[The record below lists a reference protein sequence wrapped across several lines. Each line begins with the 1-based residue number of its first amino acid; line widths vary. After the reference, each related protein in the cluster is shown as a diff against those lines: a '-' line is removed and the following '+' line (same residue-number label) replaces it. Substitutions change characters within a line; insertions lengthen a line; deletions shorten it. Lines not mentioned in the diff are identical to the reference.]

1 MSRPAHADNL
11 TRRVVEAL
19 GQAIVTG
26 TWDAAGAFPIEAELC
41 ARFGVSRS
49 VVREAVKMLTA
60 KGLLSARPRR
70 GTVVEPEPHWN
81 LLDPDVLSWRLNA
94 QFDERIIEDLYE
106 VRQCFEPRA
115 CYLAARYATVEDH
128 DRIRRRYADM
138 VSMLGQAALAAGAE
152 AEFHLAIIAATHNG
166 LFVTIGGAVKT
177 ALRVSFGLTQK
188 DAGGL
193 PIDLAPYEEVL
204 SAITERAADKAEAA
218 MRRLLELSR
227 QRVLNALAHNRDRRS
242 ERA

>member
-81 LLDPDVLSWRLNA
+81 LLDPDVLRWLLEPAPSPALLAEFTQMRLG
-94 QFDERIIEDLYE
+94 IEP
-106 VRQCFEPRA
+106 QA
-115 CYLAARYATVEDH
+115 
-128 DRIRRRYADM
+128 
-138 VSMLGQAALAAGAE
+138 AALAAQAVCHGQTGWLLPIREALARMQAAGAGQDDPL
-152 AEFHLAIIAATHNG
+152 ASDIAFHVAILHASGNRF
-166 LFVTIGGAVKT
+166 LVQLRELVDT
-177 ALRVSFGLTQK
+177 ALRISIRMTNARKGVALASVDDHARVLHAIE
-188 DAGGL
+188 AGD
-193 PIDLAPYEEVL
+193 PV
-204 SAITERAADKAEAA
+204 AAAAA
-218 MRRLLELSR
+218 MRALLGE
-227 QRVLNALAHNRDRRS
+227 ALDLIEAAHGH
-242 ERA
+242 

>member
-81 LLDPDVLSWRLNA
+81 LLDPDVLRWLLERAPSPGLLAEFTQMRLG
-94 QFDERIIEDLYE
+94 IEP
-106 VRQCFEPRA
+106 QA
-115 CYLAARYATVEDH
+115 
-128 DRIRRRYADM
+128 
-138 VSMLGQAALAAGAE
+138 AALAAQAVGRGQAGMLLPIREALARMQAAGAGQDDPL
-152 AEFHLAIIAATHNG
+152 ASDIAFHVAILHASGNRF
-166 LFVTIGGAVKT
+166 LVQLRELVDT
-177 ALRVSFGLTQK
+177 ALRISIRMTNARKGVALASVDDHARVLHAIE
-188 DAGGL
+188 AGD
-193 PIDLAPYEEVL
+193 PV
-204 SAITERAADKAEAA
+204 AAAAA
-218 MRRLLELSR
+218 MRALLGE
-227 QRVLNALAHNRDRRS
+227 ALDLIEAAHGH
-242 ERA
+242 

>member
-81 LLDPDVLSWRLNA
+81 LLDPDVLRWLLERAPSPALLAEFTQMRLG
-94 QFDERIIEDLYE
+94 IEP
-106 VRQCFEPRA
+106 QA
-115 CYLAARYATVEDH
+115 
-128 DRIRRRYADM
+128 
-138 VSMLGQAALAAGAE
+138 AALAAQAVGRGQAGMLLPIREALARMQAAGAGQDDPL
-152 AEFHLAIIAATHNG
+152 ASDIAFHVAILHASGNRF
-166 LFVTIGGAVKT
+166 LVQLRELVDT
-177 ALRVSFGLTQK
+177 ALRISIRMTNARKGVALASVDDHARVLHAIE
-188 DAGGL
+188 AGD
-193 PIDLAPYEEVL
+193 PV
-204 SAITERAADKAEAA
+204 AAAAA
-218 MRRLLELSR
+218 MRALLGE
-227 QRVLNALAHNRDRRS
+227 ALDLIEAAHGH
-242 ERA
+242 

>member
-26 TWDAAGAFPIEAELC
+26 GWDAAGAFPIEAELC

-81 LLDPDVLSWRLNA
+81 LLDPDVLRWLLERAPSPALLAEFTQMRLG
-94 QFDERIIEDLYE
+94 IEP
-106 VRQCFEPRA
+106 QA
-115 CYLAARYATVEDH
+115 
-128 DRIRRRYADM
+128 
-138 VSMLGQAALAAGAE
+138 AALAAQAVGRGQAE
-152 AEFHLAIIAATHNG
+152 MLPPIRAALARMRAAGTGDDDPLASDIAFHVAILHASGNRF
-166 LFVTIGGAVKT
+166 LVQLRELVDT
-177 ALRVSFGLTQK
+177 ALRISIRMTNARKGVALASVDDHARVLHAIE
-188 DAGGL
+188 AGD
-193 PIDLAPYEEVL
+193 PV
-204 SAITERAADKAEAA
+204 AAAAA
-218 MRRLLELSR
+218 MRALLGE
-227 QRVLNALAHNRDRRS
+227 ALDLIEAAHGH
-242 ERA
+242 

>member
-81 LLDPDVLSWRLNA
+81 LLDPDVLRWLLERAPSPALLAEFTQMRLG
-94 QFDERIIEDLYE
+94 IEP
-106 VRQCFEPRA
+106 QA
-115 CYLAARYATVEDH
+115 
-128 DRIRRRYADM
+128 
-138 VSMLGQAALAAGAE
+138 AALAAQAVCHGQTGGLLPIREALARMQAAGAGQDDPL
-152 AEFHLAIIAATHNG
+152 ASDIAFHVAILHASGNRF
-166 LFVTIGGAVKT
+166 LVQLRELVDT
-177 ALRVSFGLTQK
+177 ALRISIRMTNARKGVALASVDDHARVLHAIE
-188 DAGGL
+188 AGD
-193 PIDLAPYEEVL
+193 PV
-204 SAITERAADKAEAA
+204 AAAAA
-218 MRRLLELSR
+218 MRALLGE
-227 QRVLNALAHNRDRRS
+227 ALALIEAAHGH
-242 ERA
+242 

>member
-81 LLDPDVLSWRLNA
+81 LLDPDVLRWLLERAPSPALLAEFTQMRLG
-94 QFDERIIEDLYE
+94 IEP
-106 VRQCFEPRA
+106 QA
-115 CYLAARYATVEDH
+115 
-128 DRIRRRYADM
+128 
-138 VSMLGQAALAAGAE
+138 AALAAQAVCHGQTGWLLPIREALARMQAAGAGQDDPL
-152 AEFHLAIIAATHNG
+152 ASDIAFHVAILHASGNRF
-166 LFVTIGGAVKT
+166 LVQLRELVDT
-177 ALRVSFGLTQK
+177 ALRISIRMTNARKGVALASVDDHARVLHAIE
-188 DAGGL
+188 AGD
-193 PIDLAPYEEVL
+193 PV
-204 SAITERAADKAEAA
+204 AAAAA
-218 MRRLLELSR
+218 MRALLGE
-227 QRVLNALAHNRDRRS
+227 ALDLIEAAHGH
-242 ERA
+242 

>member
-81 LLDPDVLSWRLNA
+81 LLDPDVLRWLLERAPSPGLLAEFTQMRLG
-94 QFDERIIEDLYE
+94 IEP
-106 VRQCFEPRA
+106 QA
-115 CYLAARYATVEDH
+115 
-128 DRIRRRYADM
+128 
-138 VSMLGQAALAAGAE
+138 AALAAQAVCHGQTGWLLPIREALARMQAAGAGQDDPL
-152 AEFHLAIIAATHNG
+152 ASDIAFHVAILHASGNRF
-166 LFVTIGGAVKT
+166 LVQLRELVDT
-177 ALRVSFGLTQK
+177 ALRISIRMTNARKGVALASVDDHARVLHAIE
-188 DAGGL
+188 AGD
-193 PIDLAPYEEVL
+193 PV
-204 SAITERAADKAEAA
+204 AAAAA
-218 MRRLLELSR
+218 MRALLGE
-227 QRVLNALAHNRDRRS
+227 ALDLIEAAHGH
-242 ERA
+242 

>member
-81 LLDPDVLSWRLNA
+81 LLDPDVLRWLLQRAPSPELLAEFTQMRLG
-94 QFDERIIEDLYE
+94 IEP
-106 VRQCFEPRA
+106 QA
-115 CYLAARYATVEDH
+115 
-128 DRIRRRYADM
+128 
-138 VSMLGQAALAAGAE
+138 AALAAQAVGRGQAE
-152 AEFHLAIIAATHNG
+152 MLPPIRAALARMRAAGTGDDDPLASDIAFHVAILHASGNRF
-166 LFVTIGGAVKT
+166 LVQLRELVDT
-177 ALRVSFGLTQK
+177 ALRISIRMTNARKGVALASVDDHARVLHAIE
-188 DAGGL
+188 AGD
-193 PIDLAPYEEVL
+193 PV
-204 SAITERAADKAEAA
+204 AAAAA
-218 MRRLLELSR
+218 MRALLGE
-227 QRVLNALAHNRDRRS
+227 ALDLIEAAHGH
-242 ERA
+242 

>member
-81 LLDPDVLSWRLNA
+81 LLDPDVLRWLLERAPSPALLAEFTQMRLG
-94 QFDERIIEDLYE
+94 IEP
-106 VRQCFEPRA
+106 QA
-115 CYLAARYATVEDH
+115 
-128 DRIRRRYADM
+128 
-138 VSMLGQAALAAGAE
+138 AALAAQAVGRGQAE
-152 AEFHLAIIAATHNG
+152 MLPPIRAALARMRAAGTGDDDPLASDIAFHVAILHASGNRF
-166 LFVTIGGAVKT
+166 LVQLRELVDT
-177 ALRVSFGLTQK
+177 ALRISIRMTNARKGV
-188 DAGGL
+188 A
-193 PIDLAPYEEVL
+193 LASVDDHARVL
-204 SAITERAADKAEAA
+204 HAIEAADAPAAAAA
-218 MRRLLELSR
+218 MRELLGEALELI
-227 QRVLNALAHNRDRRS
+227 QA
-242 ERA
+242 ERGH

>member
-26 TWDAAGAFPIEAELC
+26 GWDAAGAFPIEAELC

-81 LLDPDVLSWRLNA
+81 LLDPDVLRWLLERAPSPALLAEFTQMRLG
-94 QFDERIIEDLYE
+94 IEP
-106 VRQCFEPRA
+106 QA
-115 CYLAARYATVEDH
+115 
-128 DRIRRRYADM
+128 
-138 VSMLGQAALAAGAE
+138 AALAAQAVCHGQTGGLLPIREALARMQAAGAGQDDPL
-152 AEFHLAIIAATHNG
+152 ASDIAFHVAILHASGNRF
-166 LFVTIGGAVKT
+166 LVQLRELVDT
-177 ALRVSFGLTQK
+177 ALRISIRMTNARKGVALASVDDHARVLHAIE
-188 DAGGL
+188 AGD
-193 PIDLAPYEEVL
+193 PV
-204 SAITERAADKAEAA
+204 AAAAA
-218 MRRLLELSR
+218 MRALLGE
-227 QRVLNALAHNRDRRS
+227 ALDLIEAAHGH
-242 ERA
+242 

>member
-1 MSRPAHADNL
+1 MSRPAYADNL

-81 LLDPDVLSWRLNA
+81 LLDPDVLRWLLERAPSPALLAEFTQMRLG
-94 QFDERIIEDLYE
+94 IEP
-106 VRQCFEPRA
+106 QA
-115 CYLAARYATVEDH
+115 
-128 DRIRRRYADM
+128 
-138 VSMLGQAALAAGAE
+138 AALAAQAVCHGQTGGLLPIREALARMQAAGAGQDDPL
-152 AEFHLAIIAATHNG
+152 ASDIAFHVAILHASGNRF
-166 LFVTIGGAVKT
+166 LVQLRELVDT
-177 ALRVSFGLTQK
+177 ALRISIRMTNARKGVALASVDDHARVLHAIE
-188 DAGGL
+188 AGD
-193 PIDLAPYEEVL
+193 PV
-204 SAITERAADKAEAA
+204 AAAAA
-218 MRRLLELSR
+218 MRALLGE
-227 QRVLNALAHNRDRRS
+227 ALDLIEAAHGH
-242 ERA
+242 

>member
-1 MSRPAHADNL
+1 MSRPAYADNL

-81 LLDPDVLSWRLNA
+81 LLDPDVLRWL
-94 QFDERIIEDLYE
+94 L
-106 VRQCFEPRA
+106 
-115 CYLAARYATVEDH
+115 
-128 DRIRRRYADM
+128 
-138 VSMLGQAALAAGAE
+138 
-152 AEFHLAIIAATHNG
+152 
-166 LFVTIGGAVKT
+166 
-177 ALRVSFGLTQK
+177 
-188 DAGGL
+188 
-193 PIDLAPYEEVL
+193 
-204 SAITERAADKAEAA
+204 ERAPSPG
-218 MRRLLELSR
+218 LL
-227 QRVLNALAHNRDRRS
+227 DRKS
-242 ERA
+242 VV

>member
-81 LLDPDVLSWRLNA
+81 LLDPDVLRWLLERAPSPALLAEFTQMRLG
-94 QFDERIIEDLYE
+94 IEP
-106 VRQCFEPRA
+106 QA
-115 CYLAARYATVEDH
+115 
-128 DRIRRRYADM
+128 
-138 VSMLGQAALAAGAE
+138 AALAAQAVCHGQTGGLLPIREALARMQAAGAGQDDPL
-152 AEFHLAIIAATHNG
+152 ASDIAFHVAILHASGNRF
-166 LFVTIGGAVKT
+166 LVQLRELVDT
-177 ALRVSFGLTQK
+177 ALRISIRMTNARKGVALASVDDHARVLHAIE
-188 DAGGL
+188 AGD
-193 PIDLAPYEEVL
+193 PV
-204 SAITERAADKAEAA
+204 AAAAA
-218 MRRLLELSR
+218 MRALLGE
-227 QRVLNALAHNRDRRS
+227 ALDLIEAAHGH
-242 ERA
+242 

>member
-81 LLDPDVLSWRLNA
+81 LLDPDVLRWLLERAPSPGLLAEFTQMRLG
-94 QFDERIIEDLYE
+94 IEP
-106 VRQCFEPRA
+106 QA
-115 CYLAARYATVEDH
+115 
-128 DRIRRRYADM
+128 
-138 VSMLGQAALAAGAE
+138 AALAAQAVCHGQTGGLLPIREALARMQAAGAGQDDPL
-152 AEFHLAIIAATHNG
+152 ASDIAFHVAILHASGNRF
-166 LFVTIGGAVKT
+166 LVQLRELVDT
-177 ALRVSFGLTQK
+177 ALRISIRMTNARKGVALASVDDHARVLHAIE
-188 DAGGL
+188 AGD
-193 PIDLAPYEEVL
+193 PV
-204 SAITERAADKAEAA
+204 AAAAA
-218 MRRLLELSR
+218 MRALLGE
-227 QRVLNALAHNRDRRS
+227 ALDLIEAAHGH
-242 ERA
+242 

>member
-1 MSRPAHADNL
+1 MSRPAYADNL

-81 LLDPDVLSWRLNA
+81 LLDPDVLRWLLERAPSPGLLAEFTQMRLG
-94 QFDERIIEDLYE
+94 IEP
-106 VRQCFEPRA
+106 QA
-115 CYLAARYATVEDH
+115 
-128 DRIRRRYADM
+128 
-138 VSMLGQAALAAGAE
+138 AALAAQAVGRGQAGMLLPIREALARMQAAGAGQDDPL
-152 AEFHLAIIAATHNG
+152 ASDIAFHVAILHASGNRF
-166 LFVTIGGAVKT
+166 LVQLRELVDT
-177 ALRVSFGLTQK
+177 ALRISIRMTNARKGVALASVDDHARVLHAIE
-188 DAGGL
+188 AGD
-193 PIDLAPYEEVL
+193 PV
-204 SAITERAADKAEAA
+204 AAAAA
-218 MRRLLELSR
+218 MRALLGE
-227 QRVLNALAHNRDRRS
+227 ALDLIEAAHGH
-242 ERA
+242 

>member
-26 TWDAAGAFPIEAELC
+26 AWDASGTFPIEAELC

-81 LLDPDVLSWRLNA
+81 LLDPDVLRWLLERAPSPALLAEFTQMRLG
-94 QFDERIIEDLYE
+94 IEP
-106 VRQCFEPRA
+106 QA
-115 CYLAARYATVEDH
+115 
-128 DRIRRRYADM
+128 
-138 VSMLGQAALAAGAE
+138 AALAAQAVGRGQAE
-152 AEFHLAIIAATHNG
+152 MLPPIRAALARMRAAGTGDDDPLASDIAFHVAILHASGNRF
-166 LFVTIGGAVKT
+166 LVQLRELVDT
-177 ALRVSFGLTQK
+177 ALRISIRLTNARKGVS
-188 DAGGL
+188 
-193 PIDLAPYEEVL
+193 LASVDDHARVL
-204 SAITERAADKAEAA
+204 RAIEAADAPAAAAA
-218 MRRLLELSR
+218 MRELLGEALELI
-227 QRVLNALAHNRDRRS
+227 QA
-242 ERA
+242 ERGH

>member
-26 TWDAAGAFPIEAELC
+26 TWDAAGAFPIESELC

-81 LLDPDVLSWRLNA
+81 LLDPDVLRWLLERAPSPALLAEFTQMRLG
-94 QFDERIIEDLYE
+94 IEP
-106 VRQCFEPRA
+106 QA
-115 CYLAARYATVEDH
+115 
-128 DRIRRRYADM
+128 
-138 VSMLGQAALAAGAE
+138 AALAAQAVGRGQAE
-152 AEFHLAIIAATHNG
+152 MLPPIRAALARMRAAGTGDDDPLASDIAFHVAILHASGNRF
-166 LFVTIGGAVKT
+166 LVQLRELVDT
-177 ALRVSFGLTQK
+177 ALRISIRLTNARKGVS
-188 DAGGL
+188 
-193 PIDLAPYEEVL
+193 LASVDDHARVL
-204 SAITERAADKAEAA
+204 RAIEAADAPAAAAA
-218 MRRLLELSR
+218 MRELLGEALELI
-227 QRVLNALAHNRDRRS
+227 QA
-242 ERA
+242 ERGH

>member
-26 TWDAAGAFPIEAELC
+26 GWDAAGAFPIEAELC

-81 LLDPDVLSWRLNA
+81 LLDPDVLRWLLERAPSPALLAEFTQMRLG
-94 QFDERIIEDLYE
+94 IEP
-106 VRQCFEPRA
+106 QA
-115 CYLAARYATVEDH
+115 
-128 DRIRRRYADM
+128 
-138 VSMLGQAALAAGAE
+138 AALAAQAVGRGQAGMLLPIREALARMQAAGAGQDDPL
-152 AEFHLAIIAATHNG
+152 ASDIAFHVAILHASGNRF
-166 LFVTIGGAVKT
+166 LVQLRELVDT
-177 ALRVSFGLTQK
+177 ALRISIRMTNARKGVALASVDDHARVLHAIE
-188 DAGGL
+188 AGD
-193 PIDLAPYEEVL
+193 PV
-204 SAITERAADKAEAA
+204 AAAAA
-218 MRRLLELSR
+218 MRALLGE
-227 QRVLNALAHNRDRRS
+227 ALDLIEAAHGH
-242 ERA
+242 

>member
-26 TWDAAGAFPIEAELC
+26 GWDAAGAFPIEAELC

-81 LLDPDVLSWRLNA
+81 RLDPDVLRWLLERAPSPALLAEFTQMRLG
-94 QFDERIIEDLYE
+94 IEP
-106 VRQCFEPRA
+106 QA
-115 CYLAARYATVEDH
+115 
-128 DRIRRRYADM
+128 
-138 VSMLGQAALAAGAE
+138 AALAAQAVGRGQAE
-152 AEFHLAIIAATHNG
+152 MLPPIRAALARMRAAGTGDDDPLASDIAFHVAILHASGNRF
-166 LFVTIGGAVKT
+166 LVQLRELVDT
-177 ALRVSFGLTQK
+177 ALRISIRLTNARKGVS
-188 DAGGL
+188 
-193 PIDLAPYEEVL
+193 LASVDDHARVL
-204 SAITERAADKAEAA
+204 RAIEAADAPAAAAA
-218 MRRLLELSR
+218 MRELLGEALELI
-227 QRVLNALAHNRDRRS
+227 QA
-242 ERA
+242 ERGH

>member
-26 TWDAAGAFPIEAELC
+26 GWDAAGAFPIEAELC

-81 LLDPDVLSWRLNA
+81 LLDPDVLRWLLERAPSPGLLAEFTQMRLG
-94 QFDERIIEDLYE
+94 IEP
-106 VRQCFEPRA
+106 QA
-115 CYLAARYATVEDH
+115 
-128 DRIRRRYADM
+128 
-138 VSMLGQAALAAGAE
+138 AALAAQAVGRGQAGMLLPIREALARMQAAGAGQDDPL
-152 AEFHLAIIAATHNG
+152 ASDIAFHVAILHASGNRF
-166 LFVTIGGAVKT
+166 LVQLRELVDT
-177 ALRVSFGLTQK
+177 ALRISIRMTNARKGVALASVDDHARVLHAIE
-188 DAGGL
+188 AGD
-193 PIDLAPYEEVL
+193 PV
-204 SAITERAADKAEAA
+204 AAAAA
-218 MRRLLELSR
+218 MRALLGE
-227 QRVLNALAHNRDRRS
+227 ALDLIEAAHGH
-242 ERA
+242 

>member
-81 LLDPDVLSWRLNA
+81 LLDPDVLRWLLERAPSPGLLAEFTQMRLG
-94 QFDERIIEDLYE
+94 IEP
-106 VRQCFEPRA
+106 QA
-115 CYLAARYATVEDH
+115 
-128 DRIRRRYADM
+128 
-138 VSMLGQAALAAGAE
+138 AALAAQAVGRGQAGMLLPIREALARMQAAGAGQDDPL
-152 AEFHLAIIAATHNG
+152 ASDIAFHVAILHASGNRF
-166 LFVTIGGAVKT
+166 LVQLRELVDT
-177 ALRVSFGLTQK
+177 ALRISIRMTNARKGVALASV
-188 DAGGL
+188 D
-193 PIDLAPYEEVL
+193 DLARVL
-204 SAITERAADKAEAA
+204 HAIEAGDPVAAAAA
-218 MRRLLELSR
+218 MRALLGE
-227 QRVLNALAHNRDRRS
+227 ALDLIEAAHGH
-242 ERA
+242 

>member
-81 LLDPDVLSWRLNA
+81 LLDPDVLRWLLERVPSPALLAEFTQMRLG
-94 QFDERIIEDLYE
+94 IEP
-106 VRQCFEPRA
+106 QA
-115 CYLAARYATVEDH
+115 
-128 DRIRRRYADM
+128 
-138 VSMLGQAALAAGAE
+138 AALAAQAVGRGQAGMLLPIREALARMQAAGAGQDDPL
-152 AEFHLAIIAATHNG
+152 ASDIAFHVAILHASGNRF
-166 LFVTIGGAVKT
+166 LVQLRELVDT
-177 ALRVSFGLTQK
+177 ALRISIRMTNARKGV
-188 DAGGL
+188 A
-193 PIDLAPYEEVL
+193 LASVDDHARVL
-204 SAITERAADKAEAA
+204 CAIEAADAPAAAAA
-218 MRRLLELSR
+218 MRELLGEALELI
-227 QRVLNALAHNRDRRS
+227 QA
-242 ERA
+242 ERGH

>member
-1 MSRPAHADNL
+1 MSRPAYADNL

-81 LLDPDVLSWRLNA
+81 LLDPDVLRWLLERAPSPALLAEFTQMRLG
-94 QFDERIIEDLYE
+94 IEP
-106 VRQCFEPRA
+106 QA
-115 CYLAARYATVEDH
+115 
-128 DRIRRRYADM
+128 
-138 VSMLGQAALAAGAE
+138 AALAAQAVGRGQAGMLLPIREALARMQAAGAGQDDPL
-152 AEFHLAIIAATHNG
+152 ASDIAFHVAILHASGNRF
-166 LFVTIGGAVKT
+166 LVQLRELVDT
-177 ALRVSFGLTQK
+177 ALRISIRMTNARKGVALASVDDHARVLHAIE
-188 DAGGL
+188 AGD
-193 PIDLAPYEEVL
+193 PV
-204 SAITERAADKAEAA
+204 AAAAA
-218 MRRLLELSR
+218 MRALLGE
-227 QRVLNALAHNRDRRS
+227 ALDLIEAAHGH
-242 ERA
+242 

>member
-81 LLDPDVLSWRLNA
+81 LLDPDVLRWLLERAPSPALLAEFTQMRLG
-94 QFDERIIEDLYE
+94 IEP
-106 VRQCFEPRA
+106 QA
-115 CYLAARYATVEDH
+115 
-128 DRIRRRYADM
+128 
-138 VSMLGQAALAAGAE
+138 AALAAQAVCHCQTGGFLPIREALARMQAAGAGQDDPL
-152 AEFHLAIIAATHNG
+152 ASDIAFHVAILHASGNRF
-166 LFVTIGGAVKT
+166 LVQLRELVDT
-177 ALRVSFGLTQK
+177 ALRISIRMTNARKGVALASVDDHARVLHAIE
-188 DAGGL
+188 AGD
-193 PIDLAPYEEVL
+193 PV
-204 SAITERAADKAEAA
+204 AAAAA
-218 MRRLLELSR
+218 MRALLGE
-227 QRVLNALAHNRDRRS
+227 ALDLIEAAHGH
-242 ERA
+242 

>member
-81 LLDPDVLSWRLNA
+81 LLDPDVLRWLLERAPSPALLAEFTQMRLG
-94 QFDERIIEDLYE
+94 IEP
-106 VRQCFEPRA
+106 QA
-115 CYLAARYATVEDH
+115 
-128 DRIRRRYADM
+128 
-138 VSMLGQAALAAGAE
+138 AALAAQAVGRGQAE
-152 AEFHLAIIAATHNG
+152 MLPPIRAALARMRAAGTGDDDPLASDIAFHVAILHASGNRF
-166 LFVTIGGAVKT
+166 LVQLRELVDT
-177 ALRVSFGLTQK
+177 ALRISIRMTNARKGVALASVDDHARVLHAIE
-188 DAGGL
+188 AGD
-193 PIDLAPYEEVL
+193 PV
-204 SAITERAADKAEAA
+204 AAAAA
-218 MRRLLELSR
+218 MRALLGE
-227 QRVLNALAHNRDRRS
+227 ALDLIEAAHGH
-242 ERA
+242 